1 MSTVATKL
9 MTAEE
14 FWVSPENGKHR
25 ELVAGE
31 VVERMPTG
39 GVHAA
44 VARRVIEQLGA
55 WAREGDRGEVGPES
69 GFILA
74 RDPDIVRAPDVF
86 FVSKSRFSK
95 GGIPEAFWPLAPDL
109 AVEVISPGET
119 AVEINEKAHEY
130 LSAGTALVW
139 LIYPR
144 SREVVVQTPDGHS
157 HRFREND
164 VLQDE
169 NVLPGFRCA
178 VAELFR

>member
-31 VVERMPTG
+31 VVETMPTG
-39 GVHAA
+39 GVHSA

-55 WAREGDRGEVGPES
+55 WARAGDRGEVGPES

-74 RDPDIVRAPDVF
+74 RDPDLVRAPDVF
-86 FVSKSRFSK
+86 YVAKSRFPPT
-95 GGIPEAFWPLAPDL
+95 GVPEAFWPMAPDL
-109 AVEVISPGET
+109 AVEVISPWET
-119 AVEINEKAHEY
+119 AVEIHDKAIEY
-130 LSAGTALVW
+130 LDAGTALVW
-139 LIYPR
+139 IIYPR
-144 SREVVVQTPDGHS
+144 SQEVVVQTPDGLS
-157 HRFREND
+157 RTLREND

-169 NVLPGFRCA
+169 KVLPGFRCA
-178 VAELFR
+178 VEELFR

>member
-14 FWVSPENGKHR
+14 FWVSPENGKHC
-25 ELVAGE
+25 ELVAGA
-31 VVERMPTG
+31 VVERRPAG
-39 GVHAA
+39 GIHAA
-44 VARRVIEQLGA
+44 VACRVIEQLGA
-55 WAREGDRGEVGPES
+55 WARAGDRGEVGPES

-74 RDPDIVRAPDVF
+74 RDPDVVLAPDVF
-86 FVSKSRFSK
+86 FISKSRIPQA
-95 GGIPEAFWPLAPDL
+95 GIPEAFWPLAPDL
-109 AVEVISPGET
+109 AVEVISPSET
-119 AVEINEKAHEY
+119 AVEINEKAMEY
-130 LSAGTALVW
+130 LNAGTALVW
-139 LIYPR
+139 LIYPI

-157 HRFREND
+157 RRFREND